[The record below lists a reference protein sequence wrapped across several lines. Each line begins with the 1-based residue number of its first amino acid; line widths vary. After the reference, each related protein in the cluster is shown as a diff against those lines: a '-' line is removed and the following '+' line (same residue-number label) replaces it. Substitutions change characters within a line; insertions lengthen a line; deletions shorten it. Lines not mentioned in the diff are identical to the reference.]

1 MSRKPRIVAA
11 VAALSIALA
20 ACGGGSS
27 SSSSASSGSDTGDG
41 AATEIETADPTFQ
54 PISAGKL
61 TVCSDVPYPPFEF
74 QDDAGKWTG
83 FDIDVISAVASR
95 YGLAVEV
102 TKQPFD
108 SILVAVG
115 AGTCD
120 VVASAVTIT
129 DERKKNVL
137 FSDPYF
143 DADQSL
149 LVRTEDA
156 ETYKDLASLAGKTIA
171 VQTGTTGED
180 YAKKNAGSAK
190 IQSFD
195 DPAAM
200 FLALESK
207 QVDAVLQDLPVNIDR
222 ANKQDSKTKV
232 TATFTTGEQ
241 YGFAIAK
248 TNDALQSDINVA
260 LNIFRSTGTYDEIYK
275 KYFGTPGQ

>member
-1 MSRKPRIVAA
+1 MSRTSRIAA
-11 VAALSIALA
+11 TVAALAISLT
-20 ACGGGSS
+20 ACGGSS
-27 SSSSASSGSDTGDG
+27 SSSSSASADTSNGG
-41 AATEIETADPTFQ
+41 TTPIESADPTFQ

-83 FDIDVISAVASR
+83 FDIDMISAVASR

>member
-1 MSRKPRIVAA
+1 MSRTSRIAA
-11 VAALSIALA
+11 TVAALAISLT
-20 ACGGGSS
+20 ACGGSS
-27 SSSSASSGSDTGDG
+27 SSSSSASADTSNGG
-41 AATEIETADPTFQ
+41 TTPIESADPTFQ

-207 QVDAVLQDLPVNIDR
+207 QVDAVLQDLPVNVDR
-222 ANKQDSKTKV
+222 ANKQDAKTKV
-232 TATFTTGEQ
+232 TATFPTGEQ

-248 TNDALQSDINVA
+248 DNTALQNDVNEA
-260 LNIFRSTGTYDEIYK
+260 LNIFRSSGTYDEIYA
-275 KYFGTPGQ
+275 KYFGAANG

>member
-1 MSRKPRIVAA
+1 MSRTSRIAA
-11 VAALSIALA
+11 TVAALAISLT
-20 ACGGGSS
+20 ACGGSS
-27 SSSSASSGSDTGDG
+27 SSSSAPADTSNGG
-41 AATEIETADPTFQ
+41 TTPIESADPTFQ

>member
-1 MSRKPRIVAA
+1 M
-11 VAALSIALA
+11 
-20 ACGGGSS
+20 
-27 SSSSASSGSDTGDG
+27 
-41 AATEIETADPTFQ
+41 
-54 PISAGKL
+54 
-61 TVCSDVPYPPFEF
+61 
-74 QDDAGKWTG
+74 
-83 FDIDVISAVASR
+83 ASR

>member
-1 MSRKPRIVAA
+1 MSRKPRIAAA
-11 VAALSIALA
+11 VAALAIALA
-20 ACGGGSS
+20 ACGGSS
-27 SSSSASSGSDTGDG
+27 SDSSATSDT
-41 AATEIETADPTFQ
+41 AAEGSTEIETAQPTFQ

-74 QDDAGKWTG
+74 QDEAGKWTG
-83 FDIDVISAVASR
+83 FDIDIISAVAQR

-102 TKQPFD
+102 SKQPFD

-129 DERKKNVL
+129 EERKKNVL
-137 FSDPYF
+137 FSDAYF

-156 ETYKDLASLAGKTIA
+156 ETYVDLASLAGKTIA
-171 VQTGTTGED
+171 VQTGTTGET
-180 YAKKNAGSAK
+180 YAKENGGEAK

-207 QVDAVLQDLPVNIDR
+207 QVDAVLQDLPVNVDR
-222 ANKQDSKTKV
+222 ANKQDAKTKV
-232 TATFTTGEQ
+232 TATFPTGEQ
-241 YGFAIAK
+241 YGFAIAQSN
-248 TNDALQSDINVA
+248 TALQSDINTA
-260 LNIFRSTGTYDEIYK
+260 LNIFRSSGTYDEIYT
-275 KYFGTPGQ
+275 KYFGAAKG

>member
-1 MSRKPRIVAA
+1 MSRKPRIAAA
-11 VAALSIALA
+11 VAALAIALS
-20 ACGGGSS
+20 ACGGSS
-27 SSSSASSGSDTGDG
+27 SDSSATSDTATSGSTP
-41 AATEIETADPTFQ
+41 IESAQPTFQ

-83 FDIDVISAVASR
+83 FDIDVISAVAQR

-102 TKQPFD
+102 SKQPFD

-156 ETYKDLASLAGKTIA
+156 ETYVDLASLAGKTIA
-171 VQTGTTGED
+171 VQTGTTGES
-180 YAKKNAGSAK
+180 YAKKNAGDAK

-207 QVDAVLQDLPVNIDR
+207 QVDAVLQDLPVNVDR
-222 ANKQDSKTKV
+222 ANKQDAKTKV
-232 TATFTTGEQ
+232 TATFPTGEQ

-248 TNDALQSDINVA
+248 TNDALQTDINEA
-260 LNIFRSTGTYDEIYK
+260 LNIFRSSGTYDEIYK
-275 KYFGTPGQ
+275 KYFGAVNG

>member
-1 MSRKPRIVAA
+1 MSRTSRIAA
-11 VAALSIALA
+11 TVAALAISLT
-20 ACGGGSS
+20 ACGGSS
-27 SSSSASSGSDTGDG
+27 SSSSAPADTSNGG
-41 AATEIETADPTFQ
+41 TTPIESADPTFQ

-260 LNIFRSTGTYDEIYK
+260 LNIFHSTGTYDEIYK
-275 KYFGTPGQ
+275 KYFGTPGE